1 MESKADKAV
10 ECFGSGFNCAQSVL
24 STYCEE
30 LGLDKNTALK
40 LALGL
45 GGGMGKLGEVCGAV
59 SAAFLVIGLKHGS
72 FTAYDLETKE
82 KVYQLVQDFEK
93 QFSERNETILC
104 RELLGLDLRNCDKE
118 KRQAQ
123 TKLVC
128 PKVIKDSAEILEGFL
143 A

>member
-24 STYCEE
+24 STYCE
-30 LGLDKNTALK
+30 K

-59 SAAFLVIGLKHGS
+59 SAAYLVISLKNGS
-72 FTAYDLETKE
+72 CTAYDIETKE

-93 QFSERNETILC
+93 QFSERNGTTLC